1 MLKGGSS
8 KPPLVLLKEAGL
20 DLTKPEAIKSAL
32 DLFDNTLDQLEK
44 LLEK

>member
-20 DLTKPEAIKSAL
+20 DLTKPEAIKSVL
-32 DLFDNTLDQLEK
+32 DLFDDTINQLEE
-44 LLEK
+44 LMDN